1 MQTSKDPELDS
12 VVDRCIEVL
21 KRSPAALL
29 TDIDGTISPMARTPD
44 EAAVLP
50 KAQDA
55 LDRLRRQLAL
65 VGIVTGRSATVGEA
79 LVGLPGLIYVGNHG
93 MEWTEGGRLT
103 PNAAATVWTDAV
115 RESLI
120 DISEQAVE
128 HHIDEGLVVEDKG
141 LSGSIHYRL
150 ARDIP
155 HTHEVLLSI
164 ASEVSDRYG
173 LLVTEGR
180 MVLEIRPPVRISK
193 GTAVADL
200 INDRG
205 IKGIVFLGDDV
216 TDVDA
221 FVAVRLARESG
232 IVHGLRIGILSAET
246 PQSVLDESDVTLA
259 GVAACA
265 DLLAAVADRL
275 HADSLS
281 RDAEPQAR

>member
-1 MQTSKDPELDS
+1 MMQTAPNPAFDS
-12 VVDRCIEVL
+12 IVDLCVDVL
-21 KRSPAALL
+21 RRSPAALL

-50 KAQDA
+50 KAKDA
-55 LDRLRRQLAL
+55 LERLRQHLAL

-120 DISEQAVE
+120 DISEQATARG
-128 HHIDEGLVVEDKG
+128 IDEGLVVEDKG
-141 LSGSIHYRL
+141 LSGSIHFRL
-150 ARDIP
+150 APDIA
-155 HTHEVLLSI
+155 HTEAVLMSI
-164 ASEVSDRYG
+164 ASEVTDRYG
-173 LLVTEGR
+173 LRVTEGR

-193 GTAVADL
+193 GTALADL
-200 INDRG
+200 IKDRG

-221 FVAVRLARESG
+221 FVAVRRARETG
-232 IVHGLRIGILSAET
+232 DVRGLRIGILSAET

-259 GVAACA
+259 GVATCA

-275 HADSLS
+275 QGG
-281 RDAEPQAR
+281 R